1 MSEEIIWHEQQE
13 NILKKWGE
21 IGSSYRF
28 MHDRAYLKFEKQNL
42 RFALPVIILSTIT
55 GTANFAQ
62 SSFPASWQP
71 YVPLFAG
78 FLNLSAGL
86 ITTIAQFLRVSELL
100 EGHRAASIA
109 YSKFSRNI
117 SVELSLPKDER
128 SCGGRDFVG
137 KCRMDLDRLIEQS
150 PNIPLEIVKI
160 FGKKF
165 EGYSFIKPDI
175 LEITCVDVYKDND
188 KEKKIKELYEFDKK
202 QKELELIKQKMDY
215 EESLVKKI
223 RNEEIKK
230 QEEFEKKL
238 KEKLI
243 EAKKQFQNTEKNR
256 LAENKSNKK
265 KNIGILNISKS
276 MNSLIKKLESADK
289 KNEVITPETS
299 DTESSCSD
307 KTITP
312 INLKNEKISHL
323 EINIMDNT
331 DADTSEVDVNNI
343 DASGADDA
351 SDADDAS
358 EVDVNNIDASEADD
372 AEENIIID
380 ISSNNII

>member
-1 MSEEIIWHEQQE
+1 MKNYCQNNKICLFSIMDKDKGGDSEIIWHDQQE

-62 SSFPASWQP
+62 ASFPESWQA

-128 SCGGRDFVG
+128 SASGRDFVAQ
-137 KCRMDLDRLIEQS
+137 CRMELDRLIEQS
-150 PNIPLEIVKI
+150 PNVPLEIVKL

-165 EGYSFIKPDI
+165 QTNSFIKPDI
-175 LEITCVDVYKDND
+175 LEISCVEVYKDSEKARRL
-188 KEKKIKELYEFDKK
+188 KEEYEHSKK
-202 QKELELIKQKMDY
+202 QKELALIKQK
-215 EESLVKKI
+215 
-223 RNEEIKK
+223 
-230 QEEFEKKL
+230 
-238 KEKLI
+238 
-243 EAKKQFQNTEKNR
+243 
-256 LAENKSNKK
+256 
-265 KNIGILNISKS
+265 
-276 MNSLIKKLESADK
+276 
-289 KNEVITPETS
+289 
-299 DTESSCSD
+299 
-307 KTITP
+307 
-312 INLKNEKISHL
+312 
-323 EINIMDNT
+323 
-331 DADTSEVDVNNI
+331 SEY
-343 DASGADDA
+343 
-351 SDADDAS
+351 
-358 EVDVNNIDASEADD
+358 
-372 AEENIIID
+372 
-380 ISSNNII
+380 

>member
-1 MSEEIIWHEQQE
+1 MSNTEEDELIWHGQQE

-28 MHDRAYLKFEKQNL
+28 MHDRAFLKYEAQNL

-62 SSFPASWQP
+62 SSFPESWQP

-117 SVELSLPKDER
+117 SVELSLPKEER
-128 SCGGRDFVG
+128 SCSGRDFVG

-150 PNIPLEIVKI
+150 PNIPLEIVKL

-165 EGYSFIKPDI
+165 ENNTFVKPDI
-175 LEITCVDVYKDND
+175 LEITGVEVYKDSEKD
-188 KEKKIKELYEFDKK
+188 KRLKEEYEHEKKEKEI
-202 QKELELIKQKMDY
+202 QLIKRKTDY

-223 RNEEIKK
+223 RDDELKR
-230 QEEFEKKL
+230 QEKFE
-238 KEKLI
+238 EKLQAKLL
-243 EAKKQFQNTEKNR
+243 EAKSTFENDEKIR
-256 LAENKSNKK
+256 VAENKMNKK
-265 KNIGILNISKS
+265 KKVGISTISKS
-276 MNSLIKKLESADK
+276 MSSLIRKLEVAQDA
-289 KNEVITPETS
+289 NDIITPESS
-299 DTESSCSD
+299 DLDSSDSD
-307 KTITP
+307 SPSPKSVH
-312 INLKNEKISHL
+312 NEKISYGEEL
-323 EINIMDNT
+323 SIVIEE
-331 DADTSEVDVNNI
+331 SEEDV
-343 DASGADDA
+343 
-351 SDADDAS
+351 
-358 EVDVNNIDASEADD
+358 VV
-372 AEENIIID
+372 D
-380 ISSNNII
+380 ISNN

>member
-1 MSEEIIWHEQQE
+1 MSNTEEDELIWHGQQE

-28 MHDRAYLKFEKQNL
+28 MHDRAFLKYEAQNL

-117 SVELSLPKDER
+117 SVELSLPKEER
-128 SCGGRDFVG
+128 SCSGRDFVG

-150 PNIPLEIVKI
+150 PNIPLEIVKL

-165 EGYSFIKPDI
+165 ENNTFVKPDI
-175 LEITCVDVYKDND
+175 LEITGVEVYKDSEKD
-188 KEKKIKELYEFDKK
+188 KRLKEEYEHEKKEKEI
-202 QKELELIKQKMDY
+202 QLIKRKTDY

-223 RNEEIKK
+223 RDDELKR
-230 QEEFEKKL
+230 QEKFE
-238 KEKLI
+238 EKLQAKLL
-243 EAKKQFQNTEKNR
+243 EAKSTFENDEKIR
-256 LAENKSNKK
+256 VAENKMNKK
-265 KNIGILNISKS
+265 KIINPKIPCSES
-276 MNSLIKKLESADK
+276 NS
-289 KNEVITPETS
+289 
-299 DTESSCSD
+299 
-307 KTITP
+307 
-312 INLKNEKISHL
+312 
-323 EINIMDNT
+323 
-331 DADTSEVDVNNI
+331 
-343 DASGADDA
+343 
-351 SDADDAS
+351 
-358 EVDVNNIDASEADD
+358 
-372 AEENIIID
+372 
-380 ISSNNII
+380 

>member
-1 MSEEIIWHEQQE
+1 MSNVKKEEDELIWHGQQE

-28 MHDRAYLKFEKQNL
+28 MHDRAFLKYEAQNL

-62 SSFPASWQP
+62 SSFPESWQV

-117 SVELSLPKDER
+117 SVELSLPKEER
-128 SCGGRDFVG
+128 SCSGRNFVG

-150 PNIPLEIVKI
+150 PNIPLEIVKL

-165 EGYSFIKPDI
+165 EKNTFVKPDI
-175 LEITCVDVYKDND
+175 LEITGVEVYKDSEKD
-188 KEKKIKELYEFDKK
+188 KRLKEEYEHEKKEKEI
-202 QKELELIKQKMDY
+202 QLIKRKTDY

-223 RNEEIKK
+223 RDDEIKR
-230 QEEFEKKL
+230 QDEFEKKL
-238 KEKLI
+238 QSKLL
-243 EAKKQFQNTEKNR
+243 EAKSTFENDEKIR
-256 LAENKSNKK
+256 VAENKMNKK
-265 KNIGILNISKS
+265 KKVGISTISKS
-276 MNSLIKKLESADK
+276 MSSLIRKLEVAQDA
-289 KNEVITPETS
+289 NDIITPESS
-299 DTESSCSD
+299 DLDSSDSD
-307 KTITP
+307 SPSPKSVH
-312 INLKNEKISHL
+312 NEKISYGEEL
-323 EINIMDNT
+323 SIVIEENEEEN
-331 DADTSEVDVNNI
+331 
-343 DASGADDA
+343 
-351 SDADDAS
+351 
-358 EVDVNNIDASEADD
+358 
-372 AEENIIID
+372 AEEKEEIVID
-380 ISSNNII
+380 ISNNS